1 MFCKIHFALPLL
13 HMSEK
18 RWQFIIISLVFI
30 LQYLFEHFF
39 PQEKK
44 YNNAK
49 RELENMLIGI
59 LNILILFI
67 PSILIV
73 ELLDLTQKFQLGL
86 FYLLRLPPVINIIL
100 TFMIMDLAMYFWHR
114 FNHTKAILWRFHKF
128 HHLDTNLNT
137 TTAFRFHII
146 ELLLS
151 LFFKSLLFLL
161 MGFSFMPVL
170 VYETLFFAAV
180 VIQHS
185 NIQISVR
192 FDMVYRK
199 IFSSP
204 LMHRVHHSNTRE
216 ETDTNYGSVFSFWDK
231 AFSTYKKEAPREI
244 IFGVDE
250 RKG

>member
-1 MFCKIHFALPLL
+1 MFCKIHFTLYLL
-13 HMSEK
+13 RMSEK
-18 RWQFIIISLVFI
+18 RWQFIIISAVFI

-86 FYLLRLPPVINIIL
+86 FHLLTIPPVINIIL
-100 TFMIMDLAMYFWHR
+100 TVMIMDLAMYFWHR

-161 MGFSFMPVL
+161 LGFSFIPVL
-170 VYETLFFAAV
+170 IYETLFFVAV

-185 NIQISVR
+185 NIKISVR
-192 FDMVYRK
+192 FDMAYRK

-204 LMHRVHHSNTRE
+204 LMHRVHHSNIKK
-216 ETDTNYGSVFSFWDK
+216 ETDTNYGSVFSFWDR
-231 AFSTYKKEAPREI
+231 AFHTYKKEAPRAI
-244 IFGVDE
+244 IFGVDNDM
-250 RKG
+250 G

>member
-1 MFCKIHFALPLL
+1 MFCKIHFTLNVL
-13 HMSEK
+13 HINEK
-18 RWQFIIISLVFI
+18 RWQFIIISDVFI

-49 RELENMLIGI
+49 KELENMLVGI
-59 LNILILFI
+59 LNIVILLV

-73 ELLDLTQKFQLGL
+73 ELLDFTQKFQLGL
-86 FYLLRLPPVINIIL
+86 FHLFRIPPVIDIFLTII
-100 TFMIMDLAMYFWHR
+100 IMDLAMYFWHR
-114 FNHTKAILWRFHKF
+114 FNHTKSILWRFHKF
-128 HHLDTNLNT
+128 HHLDTNMNT

-161 MGFSFMPVL
+161 MGFSFIPVL

-185 NIQISVR
+185 NIKMSDR
-192 FDMVYRK
+192 FDMAYRK

-204 LMHRVHHSNTRE
+204 LMHRVHHSNIRN
-216 ETDTNYGSVFSFWDK
+216 ETDTNYGSVFSFWDR
-231 AFSTYKKEAPREI
+231 AFHTYKKKASGAI
-244 IFGVDE
+244 IFGVDNDIE
-250 RKG
+250 